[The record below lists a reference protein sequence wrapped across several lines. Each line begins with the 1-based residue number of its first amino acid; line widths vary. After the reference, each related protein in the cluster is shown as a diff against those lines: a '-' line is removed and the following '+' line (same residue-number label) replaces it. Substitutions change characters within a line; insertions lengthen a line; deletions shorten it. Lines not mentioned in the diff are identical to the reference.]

1 MTTTADITKKALTA
15 TATVADK
22 VYDAGVA
29 ATVSSTSSVDIIY
42 GDSVSINPTLALF
55 VDKNVARDSDGNVMN
70 KTVTVSGLSLNGS
83 DAGNYSLQNTTFTG
97 VAKIT
102 PKPLSASGAVADK
115 IYDGTLQAYLSDLGG
130 SGVVP
135 GDGVVFK
142 AASALFAD
150 KNVDRDGSGLVQSKA
165 VTVSGLSLA
174 GADAGNYQLSAN
186 SFTTQAKILPKTL
199 TAPLSVQN
207 KTYDGNTSAS
217 VSMGAL
223 SGLVGAESIQ
233 ATAWGLFDSATA
245 GSNKPVVVRYRWSD
259 GANGGL
265 AGNYEL
271 PSQTLTASILS
282 PSGGNPVQPMVVPTP
297 SAAGGLSVM
306 FGAASGVVEL
316 PIQTASSGNR
326 QGCGGSSGRQASM
339 SCQQFLLPTLR
350 NQTPD

>member
-1 MTTTADITKKALTA
+1 MGSSANGGLVSNYKPLS
-15 TATVADK
+15 TV
-22 VYDAGVA
+22 G
-29 ATVSSTSSVDIIY
+29 SSV
-42 GDSVSINPTLALF
+42 S
-55 VDKNVARDSDGNVMN
+55 
-70 KTVTVSGLSLNGS
+70 
-83 DAGNYSLQNTTFTG
+83 
-97 VAKIT
+97 IT
-102 PKPLSASGAVADK
+102 PKPLSASGVVTDK
-115 IYDGTLQAYLSDLGG
+115 IYDGTLQAYLGDLGG

-150 KNVDRDGSGLVQSKA
+150 KNVARDGSGLVQSKA

-265 AGNYEL
+265 ARNYEL

-350 NQTPD
+350 NLTPD